1 MAGDCGDEIPSK
13 SKPQSAGVTSSTI
26 SEILFDLRCF
36 SCNFVFETFTP
47 VRIFHTFSVIFENF
61 FFQSSLTKIPTSL
74 KFLLPKRDT
83 SYSHPR
89 FSRRFFMFAHV
100 ILRLF
105 FFQCSITLL
114 LVFAR
119 PDDHCGSFF
128 FFLKGNSFP
137 SASTLSRTCLR
148 AYPPRYCLPEIS
160 FPIELL
166 AMW

>member
-13 SKPQSAGVTSSTI
+13 SKLQSAGVTSSAI
-26 SEILFDLRCF
+26 SKILLDLRCF

-47 VRIFHTFSVIFENF
+47 VHSFHTFSMIFREF
-61 FFQSSLTKIPTSL
+61 SQCLLTEIPTSL

-105 FFQCSITLL
+105 FFQCSIALL
-114 LVFAR
+114 LVFTR
-119 PDDHCGSFF
+119 PNNHCGSFF

-137 SASTLSRTCLR
+137 SASTLSHTCSR
-148 AYPPRYCLPEIS
+148 AYPPRYCLLEIS

-166 AMW
+166 AVW